1 MNIYQEHIMDHYH
14 NPRNAGTLDDPDI
27 VFSDENPLCGDT
39 ITVNLQH
46 DSKGNI
52 TAARHYSEG
61 CAISQAA
68 ASMLFEKLE
77 GKSMTEILSI
87 DKEEMLEEFGSELSV
102 SRVKCALLALTAV
115 KKALVQHEKD
125 MGERYD

>member
-1 MNIYQEHIMDHYH
+1 MDHYH
-14 NPRNAGTLDDPDI
+14 NPRNAGTLEDPDI
-27 VFSDENPLCGDT
+27 AFSDENPLCGDT

-46 DSKGNI
+46 NSKGRV
-52 TAARHYSEG
+52 TAARHFSEG

-77 GKSMTEILSI
+77 GMKMTEILAMN
-87 DKEEMLEEFGSELSV
+87 KEEVLEEFGTELSI

-115 KKALVQHEKD
+115 KKALVQHSKD
-125 MGERYD
+125 MGEDYA

>member
-39 ITVNLQH
+39 ITINLQH
-46 DSKGNI
+46 DSKGRI
-52 TAARHYSEG
+52 TAARHFSEG

-68 ASMLFEKLE
+68 ASMLFEELE
-77 GKSMTEILSI
+77 GKTFKEVLSMEKETILA
-87 DKEEMLEEFGSELSV
+87 EFGTELSV
-102 SRVKCALLALTAV
+102 SRVKCALLALTAL
-115 KKALVQHEKD
+115 KKALVEHEQER
-125 MGERYD
+125 GERYA